1 MIYLIIG
8 DSMASRMDRYRQK
21 EERSTK
27 NESLYRRIQDSSSYS
42 NIEGIAEY
50 DKTNE
55 IDITRVKAMLQNREN
70 YQKQKQYNTLS
81 EKDEV
86 KHEEV
91 EEEYEETKNYD
102 IKEVLDK
109 AKEEWDAPNEKY
121 RSLKNIRYDI
131 LDRLNLKATPEEEQE
146 LQDLIDTIAMRNMQE
161 ESNESNDSD
170 DLGLLDD
177 LKSNTMVGDASSIKK
192 IIDEAKEEEE
202 RVEVE
207 KIELE
212 KSKQFN
218 ADELDKSFYTS
229 KIEFSSNDFEDLM
242 NMGEDLKKHNI
253 LLTILI
259 VIIVLALLAGGAFF
273 IIKFLI

>member
-1 MIYLIIG
+1 
-8 DSMASRMDRYRQK
+8 MASRMDRYRQK

-42 NIEGIAEY
+42 NIEGIAEF

-70 YQKQKQYNTLS
+70 YQKQKQYNTLI

-91 EEEYEETKNYD
+91 VEEYEEIKNYD

-109 AKEEWDAPNEKY
+109 AKEDWDAPKEKY

-161 ESNESNDSD
+161 SKNESD

-207 KIELE
+207 KIEAE
-212 KSKQFN
+212 KAQQFN
-218 ADELDKSFYTS
+218 VDELDKSFYTS
-229 KIEFSSNDFEDLM
+229 TFEFSSNDFEGLM
-242 NMGEDLKKHNI
+242 NMGENLKKHNI

-259 VIIVLALLAGGAFF
+259 VIIVLALLAGGIFLL
-273 IIKFLI
+273 IKFLI

>member
-8 DSMASRMDRYRQK
+8 DSMASRMDRYQQNR

-27 NESLYRRIQDSSSYS
+27 NENLYRQIQESSSYS
-42 NIEGIAEY
+42 NIEGIATI

-70 YQKQKQYNTLS
+70 YQKQKQYNHLMEQ
-81 EKDEV
+81 EKEQP
-86 KHEEV
+86 EEV
-91 EEEYEETKNYD
+91 VQVIEEEKNYD

-109 AKEEWDAPNEKY
+109 AKEDWEEPNGEY

-161 ESNESNDSD
+161 NGDSD
-170 DLGLLDD
+170 DMGLLDD
-177 LKSNTMVGDASSIKK
+177 LKSNTMVGDATSIRK
-192 IIDEAKEEEE
+192 IIDEAKEEEAKQE
-202 RVEVE
+202 E
-207 KIELE
+207 KKKEEELADN
-212 KSKQFN
+212 FN

-229 KIEFSSNDFEDLM
+229 SMEFSSKDFED
-242 NMGEDLKKHNI
+242 
-253 LLTILI
+253 
-259 VIIVLALLAGGAFF
+259 F
-273 IIKFLI
+273 

>member
-42 NIEGIAEY
+42 NIEGIAEF

-70 YQKQKQYNTLS
+70 YQKQKQYNTLI
-81 EKDEV
+81 EKEEV
-86 KHEEV
+86 KHEEIV
-91 EEEYEETKNYD
+91 DDYEEIKNYD

-109 AKEEWDAPNEKY
+109 AKEDWDAPKEKY

-146 LQDLIDTIAMRNMQE
+146 LQELIDTIAMRNMQE
-161 ESNESNDSD
+161 ESNESD

-177 LKSNTMVGDASSIKK
+177 LKSDTMVGDASSIKK

-207 KIELE
+207 KIETE
-212 KSKQFN
+212 KAQKFDV
-218 ADELDKSFYTS
+218 DELDKSFYTS
-229 KIEFSSNDFEDLM
+229 TFEFSSNDFEDLM
-242 NMGEDLKKHNI
+242 NMGENLKKHNI

-259 VIIVLALLAGGAFF
+259 VIIVLALLAGGIFL
-273 IIKFLI
+273 IIKFLM

>member
-8 DSMASRMDRYRQK
+8 DSMASRMDRYQQNR

-27 NESLYRRIQDSSSYS
+27 NENLYRQIQESSSYS
-42 NIEGIAEY
+42 NIEGIATI

-70 YQKQKQYNTLS
+70 YQKQKQYNHLMEQ
-81 EKDEV
+81 EKEQP
-86 KHEEV
+86 EEV
-91 EEEYEETKNYD
+91 IQVIEEEKNYD

-109 AKEEWDAPNEKY
+109 AKEDWEEPNGEY

-161 ESNESNDSD
+161 NGDSD
-170 DLGLLDD
+170 DMGLLDD
-177 LKSNTMVGDASSIKK
+177 LKSNTMVGDATSIRK
-192 IIDEAKEEEE
+192 IIDEAKEEEAKQE
-202 RVEVE
+202 EKQKEELAEDFNVE
-207 KIELE
+207 
-212 KSKQFN
+212 
-218 ADELDKSFYTS
+218 ELDKSFYTS
-229 KIEFSSNDFEDLM
+229 SMEFSSKDFEGLK
-242 NMGEDLKKHNI
+242 NLGKDLKKHNT

-259 VIIVLALLAGGAFF
+259 VLLVIGIIVGAIVFLIKF
-273 IIKFLI
+273 II

>member
-42 NIEGIAEY
+42 NIEGIAEF

-70 YQKQKQYNTLS
+70 YQKQKQYNTLI

-91 EEEYEETKNYD
+91 VEEYEEIKNYD

-109 AKEEWDAPNEKY
+109 AKEDWDAPKEKY

-161 ESNESNDSD
+161 SNNESD

-207 KIELE
+207 KIEAE
-212 KSKQFN
+212 KAQQFN
-218 ADELDKSFYTS
+218 VDELDKSFYTS
-229 KIEFSSNDFEDLM
+229 TFEFSSNDFEGLM
-242 NMGEDLKKHNI
+242 NMGENLKKHNI

-259 VIIVLALLAGGAFF
+259 VIIVLALLAGGIFLL
-273 IIKFLI
+273 IKFLI